1 MGVWGNRELNCTGAK
16 LMYSCT
22 AVSSR
27 VDLLLQEDAAMSG
40 RTKTST
46 ASPAPPKD
54 ARSARATTVFV
65 ELEKPIQT
73 VIEATN
79 RGDTPELLNAFADD
93 AVLIDSGR
101 TFAGKEE
108 ITRWNAEENI
118 GTKNRLHVTD
128 VRRAG
133 YEVKVDV
140 VVSGHGYNGPG
151 VLSFLIDGDVVKRLL
166 IT

>member
-1 MGVWGNRELNCTGAK
+1 M
-16 LMYSCT
+16 
-22 AVSSR
+22 SS
-27 VDLLLQEDAAMSG
+27 
-40 RTKTST
+40 RTKTSS

-54 ARSARATTVFV
+54 SRAAGATTVF

-79 RGDTPELLNAFADD
+79 RGDTPDLLNAFADD

-118 GTKNRLHVTD
+118 GTKNQLRVTD
-128 VRRAG
+128 VRRSG

-166 IT
+166 IM

>member
-1 MGVWGNRELNCTGAK
+1 
-16 LMYSCT
+16 MYSRT
-22 AVSSR
+22 AASSR

-46 ASPAPPKD
+46 ASPAPAKES
-54 ARSARATTVFV
+54 RSARAATF

-118 GTKNRLHVTD
+118 GTKNRLQVTD
-128 VRRAG
+128 VRRSG

-166 IT
+166 IE

>member
-1 MGVWGNRELNCTGAK
+1 MGVWGNRERDWTDTK

-46 ASPAPPKD
+46 ASPAPPRD
-54 ARSARATTVFV
+54 SRSARATTVF
-65 ELEKPIQT
+65 ELEKPIRT

-79 RGDTPELLNAFADD
+79 RGDSPELLNAFADD

-118 GTKNRLHVTD
+118 GTKNRLQVTD
-128 VRRAG
+128 VRRSG

-140 VVSGHGYNGPG
+140 VVSGDGYNGPG
-151 VLSFLIDGDVVKRLL
+151 ALSFLIDGDVVKRLL

>member
-1 MGVWGNRELNCTGAK
+1 
-16 LMYSCT
+16 
-22 AVSSR
+22 
-27 VDLLLQEDAAMSG
+27 MSG
-40 RTKTST
+40 RTKTATVS
-46 ASPAPPKD
+46 AAPAKGPS
-54 ARSARATTVFV
+54 SARAKHI
-65 ELEKPIQT
+65 ELEKPIQK

-108 ITRWNAEENI
+108 ITQWNAQENI
-118 GTKNRLHVTD
+118 GTSNRLKVTD
-128 VRRAG
+128 VRRSG

-140 VVSGHGYNGPG
+140 EVSGHGYNGPG
-151 VLSFLIDGDVVKRLL
+151 VLSFLIDGDVVKRLA